1 MASSCNVIGIIGVRN
16 GHAFQ
21 YAPGKQF
28 WKHDDVEVDVFTFGG
43 GSSAP
48 LDDGVYFGAARI
60 VARMTAGAD
69 VQTTEPILQ
78 LFVNEGGDD
87 VLPPVFVIVGKTSR
101 TNFMVD
107 QNQVFDIDI
116 SQYGAAPQQLIRLRC
131 FYPNENSRFMKTPLP
146 SVGKHVVIH
155 GHLTGFSAGRCIIHI
170 VDIALG
176 PGTDVS
182 GPSSDVPP
190 SSKLGKFDWKGE
202 KGKGKHART
211 EDDSKQEDDD
221 QALASTSASGS

>member
-1 MASSCNVIGIIGVRN
+1 MASSCNVTGIIGVRN
-16 GHAFQ
+16 GHVFQ

-28 WKHDDVEVDVFTFGG
+28 WKHDNVEVDVFTFGG

-48 LDDGVYFGAARI
+48 LNDSVYFGAACV

-78 LFVNEGGDD
+78 LFMNEEFIPLQGGDD
-87 VLPPVFVIVGKTSR
+87 MPPPIFMIVGKTSR

-107 QNQVFDIDI
+107 QNRVFDINV
-116 SQYGAAPQQLIRLRC
+116 SQYGAAPQQLIRLCR
-131 FYPNENSRFMKTPLP
+131 FYPNENSHFTKTPLP
-146 SVGKHVVIH
+146 VVGKHVVVH
-155 GHLTGFSAGRCIIHI
+155 GHLTGFSAGCCIIHI

-176 PGTDVS
+176 PGTDIS

-211 EDDSKQEDDD
+211 EDDLK
-221 QALASTSASGS
+221 